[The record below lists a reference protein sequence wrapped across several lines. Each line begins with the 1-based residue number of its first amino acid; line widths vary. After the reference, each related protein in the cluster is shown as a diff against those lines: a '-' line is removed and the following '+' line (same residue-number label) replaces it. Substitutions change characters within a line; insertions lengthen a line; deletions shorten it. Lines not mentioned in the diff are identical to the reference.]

1 MPVVGGHFMKLRRR
15 RFLRLAAGVAAL
27 PAMPRIASAR
37 DYPIRPVH
45 LIVGFAPGGGNDITI
60 NAALVDP
67 TMKARLAELGGDPMA
82 GSPADFGKLIADE
95 TEKWAK
101 VIKTANIK
109 PE

>member
-1 MPVVGGHFMKLRRR
+1 
-15 RFLRLAAGVAAL
+15 
-27 PAMPRIASAR
+27 
-37 DYPIRPVH
+37 
-45 LIVGFAPGGGNDITI
+45 
-60 NAALVDP
+60 
-67 TMKARLAELGGDPMA
+67 MKARLAELGGDPMA